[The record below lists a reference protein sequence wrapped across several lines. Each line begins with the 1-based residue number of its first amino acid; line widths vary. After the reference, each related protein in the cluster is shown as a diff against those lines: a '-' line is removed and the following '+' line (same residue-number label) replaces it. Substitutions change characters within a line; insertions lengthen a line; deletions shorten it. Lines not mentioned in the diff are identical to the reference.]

1 MLELGVSYE
10 VHVQNIGWMPAEA
23 NGVLAGTTG
32 QGLRI
37 EAFRVKLIN
46 PKGYNIQLHANAHV
60 QNIGW
65 MGFVGE
71 GEICGT
77 TGKGLQIEG
86 IQLSLVGSDADK
98 FDVNFRTHC
107 QDLGDLNWAVD
118 GELSGSEGGGLRVEA
133 LAIIIVP
140 QGVDLGINGIESFKH
155 IEKKTIEELTPIVTE
170 DDVYGIY
177 FDAYEFACDCVKGYD
192 IPDPCDGW
200 PETSFGKNP
209 NLNSDFLN
217 VIKQIRADLQ
227 KAIVITCATRC
238 RSCNTYWGGV
248 WDSLHLEGIAIDC
261 YCPEMDVVDFAFFI
275 WNNYGIPCRVY
286 PSQGFVHVELSS
298 LGGVFN
304 QEKYYFM

>member
-1 MLELGVSYE
+1 MKS
-10 VHVQNIGWMPAEA
+10 HVRLLDVLDKAESGPIVEEK
-23 NGVLAGTTG
+23 NFDKL
-32 QGLRI
+32 LSDK
-37 EAFRVKLIN
+37 VK
-46 PKGYNIQLHANAHV
+46 
-60 QNIGW
+60 
-65 MGFVGE
+65 
-71 GEICGT
+71 
-77 TGKGLQIEG
+77 
-86 IQLSLVGSDADK
+86 
-98 FDVNFRTHC
+98 
-107 QDLGDLNWAVD
+107 
-118 GELSGSEGGGLRVEA
+118 
-133 LAIIIVP
+133 
-140 QGVDLGINGIESFKH
+140 
-155 IEKKTIEELTPIVTE
+155 ELTKKFGLKRNKEDAIVTE